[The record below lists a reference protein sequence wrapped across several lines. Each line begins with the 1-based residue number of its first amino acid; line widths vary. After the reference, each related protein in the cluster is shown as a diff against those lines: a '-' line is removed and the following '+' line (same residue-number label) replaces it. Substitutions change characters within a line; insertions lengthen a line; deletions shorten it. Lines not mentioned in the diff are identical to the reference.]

1 MHGWGY
7 AKWMSIWFGIYFVLL
22 TGSIKLLDH
31 NIITWFPLRVTVALV
46 PMIPACGIL
55 ALTMRT
61 YRKMDELERKII
73 AEAIM
78 FAFGATAIITF
89 SYGFLQ
95 RFVGA
100 PDVSYFFVWAVM
112 GAAWF
117 VGGRIARYRYR

>member
-1 MHGWGY
+1 MHSRRHVL
-7 AKWMSIWFGIYFVLL
+7 WMVIWFVIYAVLL
-22 TGSIKLLDH
+22 TASIKLLDH
-31 NIITWFPLRVTVALV
+31 RVITGLPWRVVVALV

-55 ALTMRT
+55 VTTMRT
-61 YRKMDELERKII
+61 YRESDEFQKKIV

-100 PDVSYFFVWAVM
+100 PDVSYFYVWSIM
-112 GAAWF
+112 GGAWV
-117 VGGRIARYRYR
+117 VGSALARYRYR